1 MQLTH
6 TAPRPCS
13 ESVLFGY
20 MDRSVRVSQEAYAIF
35 LDRERALEAQVAA
48 LSQQA
53 EPECEWPTCEC
64 ALEPERCKQAEPA
77 PAAVPDSSDTFYA
90 GLYKKSAPMWHRLHD
105 LAVSKGYDHVRFA
118 IECAPVYRCDCMGA
132 RKVAIDMAG
141 NTIPCECVA
150 AANEAEPVR
159 CEYCDGTG
167 DVHRADGEWL
177 GECKECDA
185 AEPAPAQDERW
196 AVHAQGPDELYAAF
210 SREDAEQHAA
220 ALNTLSMPAGIQ
232 VSAIVVESPWPAAEH
247 WKYLAEQERDHVA
260 ELRARVTR
268 PTQTEQQPV
277 AWRWMYNGESD
288 GPYAFNYPL
297 PDDDVVRR
305 GLMAARPRTVQPLY
319 AAPIEQTE
327 QQPIQ
332 VTAVA
337 VMRDDGDGGLEPDW
351 LLEGGT
357 AELMAGM
364 VLVVAEGDITGD
376 DGHGEVY
383 AAPIAQTAPQPS
395 KAIAYRTLD
404 RYGNPVTDWIDGDP
418 AGGDPIVSGG
428 SFQLA
433 YGAPQPERSGWIGV
447 EDRLPE
453 VAAGDEGE
461 FIVCVYRSHNGES
474 YSFSARFLNDYP
486 LQTDYEDEPALHSGW
501 YDAKEHADYDGWY
514 SPLID
519 EKSGDKVTHWMPL
532 PSAPA
537 LSTQGAIWERL
548 P

>member
-1 MQLTH
+1 MTCNPQSRKCDGNH
-6 TAPRPCS
+6 GGPRCHDPECWNDAAL
-13 ESVLFGY
+13 EADEEGVLFGY

-185 AEPAPAQDERW
+185 AEPAPAQDGRE
-196 AVHAQGPDELYAAF
+196 AVKQAIAEALGEALDCTRVWSAWSYGTMGPNDFQL
-210 SREDAEQHAA
+210 
-220 ALNTLSMPAGIQ
+220 
-232 VSAIVVESPWPAAEH
+232 
-247 WKYLAEQERDHVA
+247 VA
-260 ELRARVTR
+260 ED
-268 PTQTEQQPV
+268 
-277 AWRWMYNGESD
+277 D
-288 GPYAFNYPL
+288 GRLDEIA
-297 PDDDVVRR
+297 D
-305 GLMAARPRTVQPLY
+305 AAISAMTTHP
-319 AAPIEQTE
+319 AQTE

-332 VTAVA
+332 VTTVA

-364 VLVVAEGDITGD
+364 VLVVAEGDITD
-376 DGHGEVY
+376 DYGHGEVY
-383 AAPIAQTAPQPS
+383 AAPIVQTEQPVAWRDETGGTLYPSRKSVAKYLPEGRIATPLYAAPIKQ
-395 KAIAYRTLD
+395 A
-404 RYGNPVTDWIDGDP
+404 
-418 AGGDPIVSGG
+418 
-428 SFQLA
+428 
-433 YGAPQPERSGWIGV
+433 APQPEQSGLYTCIGKGGSYELIGRATTAGALKV
-447 EDRLPE
+447 TGRFADE
-453 VAAGDEGE
+453 V
-461 FIVCVYRSHNGES
+461 IVYRDTES
-474 YSFSARFLNDYP
+474 SALYCR
-486 LQTDYEDEPALHSGW
+486 EP
-501 YDAKEHADYDGWY
+501 
-514 SPLID
+514 
-519 EKSGDKVTHWMPL
+519 GDFRLRM
-532 PSAPA
+532 ARAA
-537 LSTQGAIWERL
+537 LSAQRGDA
-548 P
+548 